1 MDADCNT
8 GLLLGL
14 GRGLDHHNSMRPHVP
29 DVAGVKKKLQVLK
42 FDDILPSLTLGLS
55 VVVEK
60 SGGESSA
67 TAAEELI
74 HQGSSGSPVSSF
86 SNSSGFKRERDGG
99 AGEEPVE
106 AEVFMERISMKV
118 AEEEEDGSPRKKLRL
133 TKEQSAVLEDN
144 FKEHS
149 SLSPKQKQ
157 DLARQLNLRPRQVE
171 VWFQNRR
178 ARTKLKQTEMDCE
191 LLKKCC
197 EKLKEENTKL
207 QKELQEL
214 KSLKLTAPPF
224 CMQLQAATL
233 TVCPSCESS
242 ICGGGGGGGGG
253 ADASPA
259 NTFSIGSKPHFL
271 KFPFNHPS
279 AAC

>member
-1 MDADCNT
+1 MDSDCNT

-14 GRGLDHHNSMRPHVP
+14 GRVSGDDINDSVRSG
-29 DVAGVKKKLQVLK
+29 VAGVNKKKLQVLK
-42 FDDILPSLTLGLS
+42 FDDDILPSLTLGLS
-55 VVVEK
+55 FVVET
-60 SGGESSA
+60 A
-67 TAAEELI
+67 TEE
-74 HQGSSGSPVSSF
+74 GCSGSPVSSF
-86 SNSSGFKRERDGG
+86 SNSSGFKRERA
-99 AGEEPVE
+99 AGEDV
-106 AEVFMERISMKV
+106 AETEECMKV
-118 AEEEEDGSPRKKLRL
+118 GEEDEDGSPRKKLRL
-133 TKEQSAVLEDN
+133 TKQQSAILEDN

-197 EKLKEENTKL
+197 EKLKEENTRL
-207 QKELQEL
+207 QKELQEI
-214 KSLKLTAPPF
+214 KSLKLTPPPF

-242 ICGGGGGGGGG
+242 ICGGGSSGG
-253 ADASPA
+253 DASPA
-259 NTFSIGSKPHFL
+259 NNFSIGSKPQFL

-279 AAC
+279 AACN

>member
-1 MDADCNT
+1 MDRDCNT

-14 GRGLDHHNSMRPHVP
+14 GRVSGDDSLGSLLPP
-29 DVAGVKKKLQVLK
+29 EVADVKKKLQVLK

-55 VVVEK
+55 TVVEK
-60 SGGESSA
+60 SAA
-67 TAAEELI
+67 TDELI
-74 HQGSSGSPVSSF
+74 QQGCSGSPASSF
-86 SNSSGFKRERDGG
+86 SNSSGFKRERDGC
-99 AGEEPVE
+99 GEEKE
-106 AEVFMERISMKV
+106 AEVYMKV
-118 AEEEEDGSPRKKLRL
+118 GEEDEDGSPRKKLRL
-133 TKEQSAVLEDN
+133 TKQQSAILEDN

-157 DLARQLNLRPRQVE
+157 DLAKQLKLRPRQVE

-197 EKLKEENTKL
+197 EKLKEENTRL

-242 ICGGGGGGGGG
+242 ICSGGGGGGG
-253 ADASPA
+253 DASPP

-271 KFPFNHPS
+271 EFPFKHPS

>member
-1 MDADCNT
+1 MERDCNT

-14 GRGLDHHNSMRPHVP
+14 GRVSADDSMRSIVP
-29 DVAGVKKKLQVLK
+29 PEVAGVKKKLQVLK

-55 VVVEK
+55 IVVEK
-60 SGGESSA
+60 SGGVA
-67 TAAEELI
+67 TEELN
-74 HQGSSGSPVSSF
+74 QRGCSGSPVSSF

-99 AGEEPVE
+99 GGGGGEEAE
-106 AEVFMERISMKV
+106 AEEYMERVCMKV
-118 AEEEEDGSPRKKLRL
+118 GEEDEDGSPRKKLRL
-133 TKEQSAVLEDN
+133 TKQQSAILEDN

-157 DLARQLNLRPRQVE
+157 DLAKQLNLRPRQVE

-197 EKLKEENTKL
+197 EKLKEENTRL

-242 ICGGGGGGGGG
+242 ICGGGGGG
-253 ADASPA
+253 DASPA
-259 NTFSIGSKPHFL
+259 NTFSIVSKPQFL